1 MSERKNKTLRAVRPF
16 IDEPAYWPLYT
27 GLIGFLALQGL
38 GWTLTEAYLYAML
51 IGLCTGLLSMLV
63 VTARKSQLRSVYDE

>member
-1 MSERKNKTLRAVRPF
+1 MSERKNPTLRAVRPF

-27 GLIGFLALQGL
+27 GVLGFIILQLL
-38 GWTLTEAYLYAML
+38 GWGLTEAYLYAVL

-63 VTARKSQLRSVYDE
+63 VTARRI